1 MRTAPESPLAD
12 DVLRLIRSAWTPDA
26 ARATYL
32 PVGFG
37 AHHWRIDGPSG
48 PTLFATLDVPT
59 GFRTTQLTRA
69 AYRGVVEL
77 AEGGFSGAVAP
88 RLTITGDVA
97 VAAGNDLLSVTPWL
111 EGRSPDE
118 AEARG
123 PAHAR
128 RVAALLAELHR
139 CPAPPSAPTW
149 APRVVS
155 GFAARLAT
163 KLSEPWTA
171 GPLSEEAH
179 RTISHARGDFPE
191 WERRY
196 GQLIAHARSRRHLW
210 VPTHGEPHHANQFL
224 DDRGLHLVDWET
236 LAIAPPERDLRDLPE
251 DARSD
256 FTIDERLLEL
266 FDLEWRLMEIEE
278 YARWFMAP
286 HSGSEDDLVALEGLR
301 EETEGSL
308 PNP

>member
-1 MRTAPESPLAD
+1 MRTPPESPLAD
-12 DVLRLIRSAWTPDA
+12 DVLRLVRSAWEPDA

-37 AHHWRIDGPSG
+37 AHHWRIDAPSG
-48 PTLFATLDVPT
+48 PALFATLDVPT
-59 GFRTTQLTRA
+59 GFRTTPLTRA

-77 AEGGFSGAVAP
+77 AEAGFSGAVVP
-88 RLTITGDVA
+88 RLTATGDVA
-97 VAAGNDLLSVTPWL
+97 VTAGNGLLSVTPWL
-111 EGRSPDE
+111 DGRSPDE
-118 AEARG
+118 VEARG
-123 PAHAR
+123 SAHAL
-128 RVAALLAELHR
+128 RVAALLADLHR

-149 APRVVS
+149 TPRVAS
-155 GFAARLAT
+155 GFAERLMT

-179 RTISHARGDFPE
+179 RTISRARGDLPE

-196 GQLIAHARSRRHLW
+196 GRLVAHARSRRHLW

-224 DDRGLHLVDWET
+224 DDHGLRLVDWET
-236 LAIAPPERDLRDLPE
+236 LAIAPPERDIRDLPE
-251 DARSD
+251 EARGD

-278 YARWFMAP
+278 YTQWFMAP
-286 HSGSEDDLVALEGLR
+286 HSGSEDDLIALDGLR
-301 EETEGSL
+301 EEIDGPSSS
-308 PNP
+308 P